1 MNIVIMSFLIV
12 AITDFSRTHIL
23 TSLTISRFED
33 CTEVQAFVFV
43 EINQLKKKEKK
54 EKVNGAF
61 L

>member
-54 EKVNGAF
+54 KR
-61 L
+61 